1 MKVKTWKAW
10 HDPKDCPA
18 IAHDISHYRLFPSP
32 VRIVP
37 EATWRK
43 VMAVVKAANVDPHS
57 GPRTCDA
64 LITLRE
70 HERKRK

>member
-10 HDPKDCPA
+10 HDPNDYPSCA
-18 IAHDISHYRLFPSP
+18 IEVKTEGFPSP
-32 VRIVP
+32 CRVVP

-43 VMAVVKAANVDPHS
+43 VMDVVKAA
-57 GPRTCDA
+57 DA
-64 LITLRE
+64 EPWLTVRVERAMRALRE